1 MAACVNLLI
10 AHLVVGVVHIDFWR
24 KFSLVG
30 MAFAPILQINI
41 LSLSGTLSFQMFFQ
55 GTSDWGLSWVK
66 LDAIWKADLTKNR
79 HLELGSHMNLSGLGV
94 GGRWMERIATAE
106 SCSKASFMRPVFQ
119 LWVVWSTSWETIRS
133 VRETT
138 FDLGFG
144 KNPWIQ
150 GTHGSC
156 QTLMESPSLWD
167 SKHP

>member
-119 LWVVWSTSWETIRS
+119 LSSLINKLGDHQKCTRDYFW
-133 VRETT
+133 
-138 FDLGFG
+138 LGFWQ
-144 KNPWIQ
+144 KSLNPRYPWVLPNVD
-150 GTHGSC
+150 GVSVS
-156 QTLMESPSLWD
+156 MR
-167 SKHP
+167 